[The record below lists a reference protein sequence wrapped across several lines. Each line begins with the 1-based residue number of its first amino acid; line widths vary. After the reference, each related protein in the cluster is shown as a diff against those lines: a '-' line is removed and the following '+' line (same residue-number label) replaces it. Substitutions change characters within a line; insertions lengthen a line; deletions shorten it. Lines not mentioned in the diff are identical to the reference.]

1 METIGV
7 ALAALRA
14 NGLRSVLT
22 MLGIIIG
29 VAAVITM
36 VALGSGAQAAI
47 EEQIQALG
55 TDRLSIYPGQ
65 SFHRGV
71 ASSSRVSLT
80 TDDAAALAAD
90 APALR
95 AVVPELSS
103 NFQIKY
109 GSRNANIRVV
119 ATTPEYV
126 TVNNMELVAGRNLG
140 HGDGDARRRV
150 AVLGSAVPEMVDAN
164 GEAMIGQELVIRGL
178 RFEVIGLLAEKGGQG
193 FSNPDERILI
203 PLETGQYR
211 VHGSDR
217 LGSITAQVLH
227 PDSITVAMIGIEG
240 VLRREHGIRPG
251 AENDFQIRT
260 GTEFLTTAQEATE
273 TFTFL
278 LAGIAAVSLLVG
290 GIGIMNIML
299 VSVTERTREIGLRKA
314 VGARRSNIMYQFLV
328 EALTLCMLGGVIGV
342 IVGAGGAEAL
352 HRFKDW
358 NTLVSPRAVA
368 LAFAFSAAVG
378 VFFGMWPARR
388 AARLDPIEALRHE

>member
-7 ALAALRA
+7 ALAAIRA
-14 NGLRSVLT
+14 NVLRSVLT

-65 SFHRGV
+65 SFRRGV
-71 ASSSRVSLT
+71 ASNSRVSLT

-90 APALR
+90 APALQ

-126 TVNNMELVAGRNLG
+126 TVNNMEVVAGRSLS
-140 HGDGDARRRV
+140 HGDGDSRRRV
-150 AVLGSAVPEMVDAN
+150 AVLGSAVPNMVEAN
-164 GEAMIGQELVIRGL
+164 GPAMIGQELVIRGL
-178 RFEVIGLLAEKGGQG
+178 RFEIVGLLAEKGGQG

-217 LGSITAQVLH
+217 LGSITAQVIH

-251 AENDFQIRT
+251 AANDFQIRT

-328 EALTLCMLGGVIGV
+328 EALTLCMLGGLIGV

-358 NTLVSPRAVA
+358 NTLVSLRAVV

-378 VFFGMWPARR
+378 VFFGMWPAQR